1 MGNRI
6 TRRAIMKF
14 LTRSQIPRFL
24 LFASLCFPQSE
35 SKIPTANDALFPTVV
50 ARVNGAEIPGR
61 ALEDLVRRELSTIG
75 NPEWKNLR
83 GEYRGQ
89 LVLTNL
95 TALINSKLIFQKAA
109 AAGIK
114 ATNAEVQAELQK
126 IEKTFKSDAEMNKA
140 LENQNMDRSAL
151 EKNIFERLTA
161 SKYVDTTLKNK
172 IAVTAEEVAAFYSS
186 SNQEELQHPDIVR
199 TSQILIKTAGNT
211 QEEDATA
218 KKRAEALLARIQK
231 GEDFAKLARENSM
244 DSSAA
249 QGGDIGYATRD
260 SLAPEYADAALSLP
274 VGTVALVR
282 TQAGYHVIRVVDR
295 KKEGLF
301 TLEEIKPQ
309 LIERLKSKKYQE
321 ELDKL
326 VNKLRENANVEILIS
341 AGELLKP

>member
-1 MGNRI
+1 MRH
-6 TRRAIMKF
+6 
-14 LTRSQIPRFL
+14 LTRLVIPGFL

-35 SKIPTANDALFPTVV
+35 PKIPPPAPDAIFPAIV
-50 ARVNGAEIPGR
+50 ARVNGVAIQGR
-61 ALEDLVRRELSTIG
+61 DLEDLVRRELSTIG
-75 NPEWKNLR
+75 NPVWKNLR
-83 GEYRGQ
+83 GEYRGE

-114 ATNAEVQAELQK
+114 AANTEVQAEMQK

-140 LENQNMDRSAL
+140 LANQNMDRTAL
-151 EKNIFERLTA
+151 EKNIFEKLTA
-161 SKYVDTTLKNK
+161 SKYLDATLKNK
-172 IAVTAEEVAAFYSS
+172 IVVTPEELAKYYS
-186 SNQEELQHPDIVR
+186 SNQEEYQHPDVVR
-199 TSQILIKTAGNT
+199 TSHILIEAAGDT
-211 QEEDATA
+211 QEQDAMA

-244 DSSAA
+244 DSSAP
-249 QGGDIGYATRD
+249 QGGDIGYA
-260 SLAPEYADAALSLP
+260 SKEGLAPKYADAAFSLP
-274 VGTVALVR
+274 VGTVALVK
-282 TQAGYHVIRVVDR
+282 TQAGYHIIKVEDR

-309 LIERLKSKKYQE
+309 LIERLKNKKYQE

-326 VNKLRENANVEILIS
+326 VNQLRENANIEILIS

>member
-1 MGNRI
+1 MAKRI
-6 TRRAIMKF
+6 THRAMLIMGMATGLGF
-14 LTRSQIPRFL
+14 V
-24 LFASLCFPQSE
+24 LFTSLCFPQSE
-35 SKIPTANDALFPTVV
+35 SQNPTPANDALFPAVV
-50 ARVNGAEIPGR
+50 ARVNGVEIPGR

-95 TALINSKLIFQKAA
+95 TLLINSKLIFQKAA
-109 AAGIK
+109 ASGIK
-114 ATNAEVQAELQK
+114 ATNLEVQAEMQK
-126 IEKTFKSDAEMNKA
+126 IEKTFKNEAEMNKA
-140 LENQNMDRSAL
+140 LANENMDRAAL

-161 SKYVDTTLKNK
+161 SKYVDATLKNK
-172 IAVTAEEVAAFYSS
+172 IAVTPEEAAKFYSS
-186 SNQEELQHPDIVR
+186 SNQEELQHPDIAR
-199 TSQILIKTAGNT
+199 TSQILIKVTG
-211 QEEDATA
+211 EDAAA

-249 QGGDIGYATRD
+249 QGGDTGYASKD
-260 SLAPEYADAALSLP
+260 SLAPEYADAAFSLP
-274 VGTVALVR
+274 VGTIALVR
-282 TQAGYHVIRVVDR
+282 TQAGYHVIKVVDR

-309 LIERLKSKKYQE
+309 LIERLKNKKYQE

-326 VNKLRENANVEILIS
+326 VKQLRENANIEILIS

>member
-1 MGNRI
+1 
-6 TRRAIMKF
+6 
-14 LTRSQIPRFL
+14 
-24 LFASLCFPQSE
+24 LCFPQSE
-35 SKIPTANDALFPTVV
+35 SKIPTPANDALFPAVV
-50 ARVNGAEIPGR
+50 ARVNGVEIPGR
-61 ALEDLVRRELSTIG
+61 TLEDLVRRELSTIG

-140 LENQNMDRSAL
+140 LANQNMDRSAL

-172 IAVTAEEVAAFYSS
+172 IAVTPEEVAKFYSS

-199 TSQILIKTAGNT
+199 TSQILIKAAGDT
-211 QEEDATA
+211 REQDATV

-249 QGGDIGYATRD
+249 QGGDIGYA
-260 SLAPEYADAALSLP
+260 SKESFVAPEYADAAFSLP
-274 VGTVALVR
+274 VGTVTLVR
-282 TQAGYHVIRVVDR
+282 TQAGYHVIKVVDR
-295 KKEGLF
+295 KKEGIF
-301 TLEEIKPQ
+301 TLDEIKTQ

-326 VNKLRENANVEILIS
+326 VNQLRENANIEILIS
-341 AGELLKP
+341 ASELLKP